1 MSYIES
7 AGRGEIVSTTR
18 YAILNGTLW
27 AIGLAWSTAIRS
39 IVITLIPS
47 DTRDIVLG
55 ELLAAVITTVLA
67 VGLSVLVSQKCCD
80 ARRVTEDV
88 GSSNTTTVTRIRNSR
103 I

>member
-7 AGRGEIVSTTR
+7 ARRGEIVSTTR
-18 YAILNGTLW
+18 YAILNGSLW

-67 VGLSVLVSQKCCD
+67 VGFSVIVSQKCCD
-80 ARRVTEDV
+80 ARREA
-88 GSSNTTTVTRIRNSR
+88 GASNTTTTTVTRIRNSR
-103 I
+103 V